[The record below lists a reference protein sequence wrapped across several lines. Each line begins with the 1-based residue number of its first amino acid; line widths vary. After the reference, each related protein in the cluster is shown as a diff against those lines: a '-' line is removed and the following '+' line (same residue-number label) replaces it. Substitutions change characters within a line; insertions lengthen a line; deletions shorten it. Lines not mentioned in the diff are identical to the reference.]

1 MKIKIF
7 TSFIIPAIILS
18 LFFFGLKNTNNYN
31 TLNLVGNKIDN
42 IELNG
47 LENNKK
53 ILIGNLLSNNYT
65 LINFWASWCL
75 PCRAEHKFLLSLKK
89 DEDLKILGINFKDK
103 KINSINFLEE
113 LGDPYHFLA
122 EDKSGKVSVKLGI
135 YGVPESILVD
145 KNFIIIKKFIE
156 PISNSDYNDI
166 IKIINN

>member
-1 MKIKIF
+1 MCGRFLSWI
-7 TSFIIPAIILS
+7 SII
-18 LFFFGLKNTNNYN
+18 
-31 TLNLVGNKIDN
+31 
-42 IELNG
+42 E
-47 LENNKK
+47 
-53 ILIGNLLSNNYT
+53 
-65 LINFWASWCL
+65 
-75 PCRAEHKFLLSLKK
+75 KFLLSLKK

-145 KNFIIIKKFIE
+145 KNFIIIKKFIG